1 MAKIPKH
8 TLLSLMAMAV
18 VIGVLSGLLVQILPA
33 AIVSMQPLP
42 LPKSQG
48 TMILLNT
55 RRFNLEWEAKKSD
68 TEKDSPYVYA
78 HRELDLNRTALIL
91 IDVWETDPN
100 DGSSQRGTIHRQTK
114 IVPLLA
120 LARKH
125 NMIIMHAPNGRAIAE
140 DSKPLP
146 GEIVIA
152 SQGVLG
158 DTLQL
163 DLFLKTH
170 NITTLLYAGYA
181 SNLCVLTRP
190 TGIIKMSERGY
201 NIVLIRDATLAF
213 ETPES
218 SEGEW
223 ANVMAITMV
232 EQLWGESTTIDDL
245 RSALEGD

>member
-1 MAKIPKH
+1 MEKIPKH

-33 AIVSMQPLP
+33 AIVRMQPLP
-42 LPKSQG
+42 LPQSQG
-48 TMILLNT
+48 NMILLNR
-55 RRFNLEWEAKKSD
+55 RRFNPAQDAQKFD
-68 TEKDSPYVYA
+68 TEKDSTYVYT

-91 IDVWETDPN
+91 IDVWGYDPN
-100 DGSSQRGTIHRQTK
+100 DGFSQRATIHRQTK

-125 NMIIMHAPNGRAIAE
+125 NMEIIHAPGGRAIAE
-140 DSKPLP
+140 DSKPVP

-181 SNLCVLTRP
+181 SNLCVLNRP
-190 TGIIKMSERGY
+190 TGIIKMSELGY

-218 SEGEW
+218 LEGEW

>member
-1 MAKIPKH
+1 
-8 TLLSLMAMAV
+8 
-18 VIGVLSGLLVQILPA
+18 
-33 AIVSMQPLP
+33 
-42 LPKSQG
+42 
-48 TMILLNT
+48 
-55 RRFNLEWEAKKSD
+55 
-68 TEKDSPYVYA
+68 
-78 HRELDLNRTALIL
+78 
-91 IDVWETDPN
+91 
-100 DGSSQRGTIHRQTK
+100 
-114 IVPLLA
+114 
-120 LARKH
+120 
-125 NMIIMHAPNGRAIAE
+125 MIIMHAPNGRAIAE

-218 SEGEW
+218 LEGEW